1 MQALFP
7 FSLKSPYGP
16 PMAFKLGQRS
26 LVPGFE
32 EGLVGMKVSC
42 LNPSQA

>member
-32 EGLVGMKVSC
+32 EGLVGMKV
-42 LNPSQA
+42 PKP